1 MLVEEYFQVVSLS
14 AARRGRQELLI
25 SNSIEV
31 KLLVLNPVLTLR
43 QYHNPLHLG
52 KSYIP
57 HCLDLDHWDCLKK
70 SVADFTPSK

>member
-31 KLLVLNPVLTLR
+31 TFLVLNPVLTLR

-52 KSYIP
+52 NIFVSYI
-57 HCLDLDHWDCLKK
+57 
-70 SVADFTPSK
+70 SI